1 MKDKI
6 KVAFKDA
13 LNIELNTIQLEQ
25 FDTLI
30 SLLLETN
37 KQINLTAITDPSEIL
52 YKHIIDSCLLFK
64 TIELNKG
71 TNILDLGTGGGFPG
85 IPILIMCPDVNMN
98 FLDSTLKKLNCVD
111 KFLSALSLKGNIIH
125 SRAEDHA
132 HSIDK
137 SRLYDIVVS
146 RAVASLN
153 ILSELALPLVKNGG
167 SFIAYK
173 GPELE
178 TELDLSKNAI
188 DILGGKIN
196 QIASF
201 YIDNLGKRNLVIIDK
216 VHNTDEKYPRSF
228 GKIKKKPL

>member
-6 KVAFKDA
+6 KNAFNEA
-13 LNIELNTIQLEQ
+13 LNIELNTIQIEQ

-37 KQINLTAITDPSEIL
+37 KKINLTAITDPSEIL
-52 YKHIIDSCLLFK
+52 YKHIIDSCLIFK

-85 IPILIMCPDVNMN
+85 IPILIMRPDVNMN

-125 SRAEDHA
+125 SRAEDYS
-132 HSIDK
+132 HSISK
-137 SRLYDIVVS
+137 ERLYDVVVS

-153 ILSELALPLVKNGG
+153 VLSELAVPLVTTGG
-167 SFIAYK
+167 TFIAYK
-173 GPELE
+173 GPEPQNE
-178 TELDLSKNAI
+178 VKSAKSAI
-188 DILGGKIN
+188 AILGGKIN
-196 QIASF
+196 RIDSF
-201 YIDNLGKRNLVIIDK
+201 EIDRLGKRNLIIIDK
-216 VHNTDEKYPRSF
+216 RFDTDEKYPRSF
-228 GKIKKKPL
+228 SKIKKNPL